1 MEWIRN
7 YVLTLTAAGILC
19 ALVRSLAGKAGRSRG
34 FSLACGAF
42 LILAALGPLR
52 RLPLPVAGESWK
64 DLKYEISQE
73 QSRTLEAIQRQT
85 DAVIA
90 EKTRAYIED
99 KGKALGAELEV
110 EVTLETKDG
119 LSIPAAVEIRGP
131 YSPYIKAKLSHMLE
145 EDLGIPEAAQRWT

>member
-99 KGKALGAELEV
+99 KG
-110 EVTLETKDG
+110 
-119 LSIPAAVEIRGP
+119 PWGP
-131 YSPYIKAKLSHMLE
+131 NW
-145 EDLGIPEAAQRWT
+145 RWRSRWKRKTASASRRPWKFGGPILPT